1 VINPAETDGHRP
13 TAEELARLLA
23 HDLRTPLNAVRG
35 FADLLLVGAAGPLTA
50 AAAGLVAEVARA
62 GRALEVSIGLA
73 QELAEPPTARA
84 LGRCHVELRVLL
96 DECGFD
102 VAPGTGT
109 CRVAAAVPGDPAAWR
124 RLLRACH
131 AHLTGDTPAVRPS
144 VTIGPAADGHLEL
157 NMGSADIEGR
167 ALTSV
172 LRERLIRQTAA
183 DVGASIVAVSPHL
196 LVTLRV
202 GEAVCPSSGGDEK
215 C

>member
-1 VINPAETDGHRP
+1 
-13 TAEELARLLA
+13 
-23 HDLRTPLNAVRG
+23 
-35 FADLLLVGAAGPLTA
+35 
-50 AAAGLVAEVARA
+50 
-62 GRALEVSIGLA
+62 
-73 QELAEPPTARA
+73 
-84 LGRCHVELRVLL
+84 
-96 DECGFD
+96 
-102 VAPGTGT
+102 
-109 CRVAAAVPGDPAAWR
+109 
-124 RLLRACH
+124 
-131 AHLTGDTPAVRPS
+131 